1 MRSAFLSGF
10 CTVRLRAGFLAATI
24 ALLATT
30 TACENEDAVLGAV
43 PGIPPGAMVSLSRDI
58 QPIFTTNCATSLC
71 HVTNSPL
78 GAPMSL
84 EAGKTFDENVGRPS
98 IEVPS
103 LQRIEPGS
111 SNLSYLVLKI
121 EGDPSILGD
130 PMPQGAPPLD
140 ATVILLIRQWID
152 EGARNN

>member
-1 MRSAFLSGF
+1 MTA
-10 CTVRLRAGFLAATI
+10 CTVRLRFTFLAASLT
-24 ALLATT
+24 LLVTT
-30 TACENEDAVLGAV
+30 AACENEDAILGVA
-43 PGIPPGAMVSLSRDI
+43 PGIIPGAAVSLSKNI
-58 QPIFTTNCATSLC
+58 QPIFTANCATLLC

-84 EAGKTFDENVGRPS
+84 EDGKTFDENVGRPS
-98 IEVPS
+98 LEVPS
-103 LQRIEPGS
+103 LKRIEPGS

-121 EGDPSILGD
+121 EGDPKIIGD
-130 PMPQGAPPLD
+130 PMPQGGPALD